1 MKGLIIDSF
10 AGGGGASTGIEA
22 ALGRPVDIAIN
33 HDYAAI
39 MMHKANHPQSKH
51 YCEDVWEVDPLE
63 ATQGQPVQ
71 LMWLSPDCK
80 HFSKAKGAT
89 PVSKK
94 IRGLAWLAVK
104 WAKAVKPSIIMLENV
119 EEFKTWGPVVD
130 GRPCPERKGETFQ
143 LFVGALKK
151 LGYQVSWRELTA
163 SDYGAPTSRKRFFM
177 IARCDG
183 QPIAWPE
190 PTHGDPDSLMVRS
203 GMLKP
208 WRAAAEII
216 DWSIPCPS
224 IFERKKPLAENT
236 LKRIARG
243 IEKFVVKNSDPYIIP
258 IGYGERDGQPPRVN
272 SIREPLGTL
281 VGTGKHYLV
290 TPFISQYHSY
300 DDTARGQAVTAPIL
314 TLDGSNRYAVIAPF
328 MTHFWGASTGAD
340 VREPIGTITSQGEHI
355 AEVRAFLIKYYGCGT
370 GQALKAPLDTITGN
384 DRFGLVTI
392 KGEPYQIVDIGLR
405 MLTPREL
412 FKAQG
417 FPETYVIDKGADGK
431 PMTKKEQVAKVGNS
445 VVPVMAEALVKANMT
460 RAVMTA

>member
-1 MKGLIIDSF
+1 MNGLIIDSF

-33 HDYAAI
+33 HDMAAI
-39 MMHKANHPQSKH
+39 LMHKANHPGTRH
-51 YCEDVWEVDPLE
+51 YCEDVWAVDPLE
-63 ATQGQPVQ
+63 ATGGRHVG

-80 HFSKAKGAT
+80 HFSKAKGAK
-89 PVSKK
+89 PVSKN
-94 IRGLAWLAVK
+94 IRGLAWVGVR
-104 WAKAVKPSIIMLENV
+104 WAKAVRPDVLILENV
-119 EEFKTWGPVVD
+119 EEFQTWGPLLD
-130 GRPCPERKGETFQ
+130 GRPDPQKKGQTFRM
-143 LFVGALKK
+143 FVGQLQR
-151 LGYQVSWRELTA
+151 LDYQVEWRELSA
-163 SDYGAPTSRKRFFM
+163 SDYGAATSRKRLFL

-183 QPIAWPE
+183 QPIRWPE
-190 PTHGDPDSLMVRS
+190 ATHGDPDGLMARS

-208 WRAAAEII
+208 WRTAAEII

-243 IEKFVVKNSDPYIIP
+243 IEKFVVKNGNPYIIP

-272 SIREPLGTL
+272 SIMEPLGTL

-328 MTHFWGASTGAD
+328 MSHFWGTSTGAS
-340 VREPIGTITSQGEHI
+340 VKEPIGTITSQGEHI

-417 FPETYVIDKGADGK
+417 FPENYVIDKGADGK

-445 VVPVMAEALVKANMT
+445 VVPLLAEAIVRANVRDKA
-460 RAVMTA
+460 MTA